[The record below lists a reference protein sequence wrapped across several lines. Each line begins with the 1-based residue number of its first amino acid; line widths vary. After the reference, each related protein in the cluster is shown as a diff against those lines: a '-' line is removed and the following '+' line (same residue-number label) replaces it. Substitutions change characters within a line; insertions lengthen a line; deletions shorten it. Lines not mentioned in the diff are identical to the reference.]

1 MLSIFFYHLNFNYG
15 GIDEVDDV
23 EHLLLSFKLQAIQNK
38 SKKEKLYLN
47 IADRC
52 YTKFDTWVPTPTS
65 EESFIDQHLIMFL
78 ENIFESASIKSVRSS
93 GKLQDNAAATSAAS
107 SSALSPSHTHTPQ
120 QVP

>member
-1 MLSIFFYHLNFNYG
+1 
-15 GIDEVDDV
+15 
-23 EHLLLSFKLQAIQNK
+23 
-38 SKKEKLYLN
+38 LN

-52 YTKFDTWVPTPTS
+52 YTRFDNWVPTPSS

-78 ENIFESASIKSVRSS
+78 QNIFESGSIKSVRSS

-107 SSALSPSHTHTPQ
+107 SRALSPSHTHTPQ